1 MKPAGAPS
9 SVRRRRVGFLP
20 AVFLAAAASLS
31 AQASAPGAGGRLYVP
46 NQDDATVTIV
56 DLTTRKAVE
65 TLDLKALGYG
75 ANAKPHHTQVE
86 PDGSGWY
93 LTMIG
98 AGKVLKFNRDN
109 QVVASAEMEV
119 PGLMTL
125 HPVADIM
132 FVGRSMSAV
141 NPPSRVAVIRR
152 SDMKILD
159 EVDVFFPRP
168 HALIADPRGVR
179 FYTASLG
186 VNQLARVDAED
197 GGGGVDLVDIP
208 GPPGAFVQL
217 AQSPDGRWLALTAQA
232 TAQVHIF
239 DVNDGKVPTLV
250 TSVATRRGPFEPAF
264 SPDGSELWVTTLDA
278 NVVTVIETTGWTVTD
293 VIEDPGFAQPHG
305 IAIEPDGRIVWVT
318 NRHQTG
324 GAHDHEGGKP
334 TGTGTAMAI
343 CRATRKVLVTI
354 PAGGYAAGIG
364 LSSTATPGA
373 TGIPP
378 EACR

>member
-1 MKPAGAPS
+1 MMSSPSARLTLGAA
-9 SVRRRRVGFLP
+9 FL
-20 AVFLAAAASLS
+20 LAATAPLAA
-31 AQASAPGAGGRLYVP
+31 QPAGGRLYVP

-56 DLTTRKAVE
+56 DLTSRKAVE
-65 TLDLKALGYG
+65 TLDLEALGFG

-98 AGKVLKFNRDN
+98 AGKVLKLDRNNRI
-109 QVVASAEMEV
+109 VASADMEV

-125 HPVADIM
+125 HPVADLL

-159 EVDVFFPRP
+159 EIDVFFPRP

-208 GPPGAFVQL
+208 GSPGAFVQL
-217 AQSPDGRWLALTAQA
+217 GLSPDAHWLALTAQA
-232 TAQVHIF
+232 TSQVHIF
-239 DVNDGKVPTLV
+239 DVSKGGAPTLV
-250 TSVATRRGPFEPAF
+250 TSITTRKGPFEPAF

-278 NVVTVIETTGWTVTD
+278 NVVTVIETKGWTVSD

-305 IAIEPDGRIVWVT
+305 IAMEPDGRIVWVT

-343 CRATRKVLVTI
+343 CRATRKVLVTV

-364 LSSTATPGA
+364 LFSIATPGTA
-373 TGIPP
+373 GIPP